1 MSNILL
7 IISIV
12 LTLLCYILIF
22 ISSLTSKNGQE
33 TASEAVI
40 RLTKEDNGLRLVESK
55 DNILNK
61 YQLKRKIIKLKEKT
75 YSSKSYFSLSIA
87 YLLSGYSKLKESSLE
102 YLSKVIPYF
111 YYLSFTP
118 IISLIIALVI
128 KTSMDAKIGVVI
140 FILILIYQNILSN
153 LNTKAIDLV
162 NDDNKDITKYLNN
175 IIFTSKIFILST
187 MIQLIRMVI
196 ML

>member
-12 LTLLCYILIF
+12 LTLLCYILIL
-22 ISSLTSKNGQE
+22 ISSLTSKSGSE

-40 RLTKEDNGLRLVESK
+40 RLTKDDNGLRLVESK

-111 YYLSFTP
+111 YYTSFTP
-118 IISLIIALVI
+118 ILSLIVGLII
-128 KTSMDAKIGVVI
+128 KTSMDAKIGIVI

-162 NDDNKDITKYLNN
+162 KDDNKDITKYLNN
-175 IIFTSKIFILST
+175 VIFTSKIFILST
-187 MIQLIRMVI
+187 MIQLIRMI
-196 ML
+196 TLL

>member
-7 IISIV
+7 IISII
-12 LTLLCYILIF
+12 LTLICYILIF
-22 ISSLTSKNGQE
+22 ISSLTSKNGSE
-33 TASEAVI
+33 TAYEAVI

-102 YLSKVIPYF
+102 YLSKIIPYF

-118 IISLIIALVI
+118 IISLVITLVI
-128 KTSMDAKIGVVI
+128 KTSMDAKIGIII
-140 FILILIYQNILSN
+140 FIIILIYQNILSN

-162 NDDNKDITKYLNN
+162 KDDNKYITKYLNN
-175 IIFTSKIFILST
+175 IIFISKVFILST
-187 MIQLIRMVI
+187 IIQLIRMI
-196 ML
+196 ILL

>member
-7 IISIV
+7 IISII
-12 LTLLCYILIF
+12 LTLICYILIF
-22 ISSLTSKNGQE
+22 ISSLTSKNGSE
-33 TASEAVI
+33 TAYEAVI

-118 IISLIIALVI
+118 IISLVITLVI
-128 KTSMDAKIGVVI
+128 KTSMDAKIGIII

-162 NDDNKDITKYLNN
+162 KDDNKDITKYLNN
-175 IIFTSKIFILST
+175 VIFTSKIFILST
-187 MIQLIRMVI
+187 MIQLIRMI
-196 ML
+196 TLL

>member
-1 MSNILL
+1 MSTILL

-22 ISSLTSKNGQE
+22 ISSLTSKNGSE
-33 TASEAVI
+33 TAYEAVI

-118 IISLIIALVI
+118 IISLVITLVI
-128 KTSMDAKIGVVI
+128 KTSMDAKISIII
-140 FILILIYQNILSN
+140 FIIILIYQNILSN

-162 NDDNKDITKYLNN
+162 RDDNKYITKYLNN
-175 IIFTSKIFILST
+175 IIFISKVFILST
-187 MIQLIRMVI
+187 IIQLIRMI
-196 ML
+196 ILL

>member
-7 IISIV
+7 IISII
-12 LTLLCYILIF
+12 LTLICYILIF
-22 ISSLTSKNGQE
+22 ISSLTSKNGSE
-33 TASEAVI
+33 TAYEAVI

-75 YSSKSYFSLSIA
+75 YSSKSFFSLSIA

-102 YLSKVIPYF
+102 YLSKIIPYF

-118 IISLIIALVI
+118 IISLVITLVI
-128 KTSMDAKIGVVI
+128 KTSMDAKIGIII
-140 FILILIYQNILSN
+140 FIIILIYQNILSN

-162 NDDNKDITKYLNN
+162 KDDNKYITKYLNN
-175 IIFTSKIFILST
+175 IIFISKVFILST
-187 MIQLIRMVI
+187 IIQLIRMI
-196 ML
+196 ILL

>member
-1 MSNILL
+1 MSTILL

-33 TASEAVI
+33 TASETVI

-118 IISLIIALVI
+118 IISLVITLVI
-128 KTSMDAKIGVVI
+128 KTSMDAKISIII
-140 FILILIYQNILSN
+140 FIIILIYQNILSN

-162 NDDNKDITKYLNN
+162 KDDNKYITKYLNN
-175 IIFTSKIFILST
+175 IIFISKVFILST
-187 MIQLIRMVI
+187 IIQLIRMI
-196 ML
+196 ILL

>member
-1 MSNILL
+1 MSTILL

-33 TASEAVI
+33 TASETVI
-40 RLTKEDNGLRLVESK
+40 RLTKDDNGLRLVESK

-118 IISLIIALVI
+118 IISLVITLVI
-128 KTSMDAKIGVVI
+128 KTSMDAKISIII
-140 FILILIYQNILSN
+140 FIIILIYQNILSN

-162 NDDNKDITKYLNN
+162 KDDNKYITKYLNN
-175 IIFTSKIFILST
+175 IIFISKVFILST
-187 MIQLIRMVI
+187 IIQLMRMI
-196 ML
+196 ILL

>member
-7 IISIV
+7 IISII
-12 LTLLCYILIF
+12 LTLICYIIIF
-22 ISSLTSKNGQE
+22 ISSLTSKKGSE
-33 TASEAVI
+33 TAYEAVI

-87 YLLSGYSKLKESSLE
+87 YLLSGYSKLKESSLD

-118 IISLIIALVI
+118 IISLVITLVI
-128 KTSMDAKIGVVI
+128 KTSMDAKIGIII
-140 FILILIYQNILSN
+140 FIIILIYQNILSN

-162 NDDNKDITKYLNN
+162 KDDNKYITKYLNN
-175 IIFTSKIFILST
+175 IIFISKVFILST
-187 MIQLIRMVI
+187 IIQLIRMI
-196 ML
+196 ILL

>member
-7 IISIV
+7 IISII
-12 LTLLCYILIF
+12 LTLICYILIF
-22 ISSLTSKNGQE
+22 ISSLTSKNGSE
-33 TASEAVI
+33 TAYEAVI

-118 IISLIIALVI
+118 IISLVITLVI
-128 KTSMDAKIGVVI
+128 KTSLDAKIGIII
-140 FILILIYQNILSN
+140 FIIILIYQNILSN

-162 NDDNKDITKYLNN
+162 KDDNKYITKYLNN
-175 IIFTSKIFILST
+175 IIFISKVFILST
-187 MIQLIRMVI
+187 IIQLIRMI
-196 ML
+196 ILL

>member
-1 MSNILL
+1 MSTILL

-22 ISSLTSKNGQE
+22 ISSLTSKNGSE
-33 TASEAVI
+33 TAYEAVI

-118 IISLIIALVI
+118 IISLVITLVI
-128 KTSMDAKIGVVI
+128 KTSMDAKIGIII
-140 FILILIYQNILSN
+140 FIIILIYQNILSN

-162 NDDNKDITKYLNN
+162 KDDNKYITKYLNN
-175 IIFTSKIFILST
+175 IIFISKVFILST
-187 MIQLIRMVI
+187 IIQLIRMI
-196 ML
+196 ILL

>member
-1 MSNILL
+1 MSTILL
-7 IISIV
+7 IISII
-12 LTLLCYILIF
+12 LTLICYILIF

-40 RLTKEDNGLRLVESK
+40 RLTKDDNGLRLVESK
-55 DNILNK
+55 DNLLNK

-118 IISLIIALVI
+118 IISLVITLVI
-128 KTSMDAKIGVVI
+128 KTSMDAKIGIII
-140 FILILIYQNILSN
+140 FIIILIYQNILSN

-162 NDDNKDITKYLNN
+162 KDDNKYITKYLNN
-175 IIFTSKIFILST
+175 IMFISKVFILST
-187 MIQLIRMVI
+187 IIQLIRMI
-196 ML
+196 ILL

>member
-40 RLTKEDNGLRLVESK
+40 RLTKDDNGLRLVESK
-55 DNILNK
+55 DNLLNK

-175 IIFTSKIFILST
+175 IIFISKVFILST
-187 MIQLIRMVI
+187 IIQLIRMI
-196 ML
+196 ILL

>member
-1 MSNILL
+1 MSTILL

-33 TASEAVI
+33 TASETVI
-40 RLTKEDNGLRLVESK
+40 RLTKDDNGLRLVESK

-118 IISLIIALVI
+118 IISLVITLVI
-128 KTSMDAKIGVVI
+128 KTSMDAKISIII
-140 FILILIYQNILSN
+140 FIIILIYQNILSN

-162 NDDNKDITKYLNN
+162 KDDNKYITKYLNN
-175 IIFTSKIFILST
+175 IIFISKVFILST
-187 MIQLIRMVI
+187 IIQLIRMI
-196 ML
+196 ILL

>member
-7 IISIV
+7 IISII
-12 LTLLCYILIF
+12 LTLICYIIIF
-22 ISSLTSKNGQE
+22 ISSLTSKNGSE

-118 IISLIIALVI
+118 IISLVITLVI
-128 KTSMDAKIGVVI
+128 KTSMDAKIGIII
-140 FILILIYQNILSN
+140 FIIILIYQNILSN

-162 NDDNKDITKYLNN
+162 KDDNKYITKYLNN
-175 IIFTSKIFILST
+175 IIFISKVFILST
-187 MIQLIRMVI
+187 IIQLIRMI
-196 ML
+196 ILL

>member
-7 IISIV
+7 IISII
-12 LTLLCYILIF
+12 LTLICYILIF
-22 ISSLTSKNGQE
+22 ISSLTSKNGSE
-33 TASEAVI
+33 TAYEAVI

-118 IISLIIALVI
+118 IISLVITLVI
-128 KTSMDAKIGVVI
+128 KTSMDAKIGIII
-140 FILILIYQNILSN
+140 FIIILIYQNILSI

-162 NDDNKDITKYLNN
+162 KDDNKYITKYLNN
-175 IIFTSKIFILST
+175 IILISKVFILST
-187 MIQLIRMVI
+187 IIQLIRMI
-196 ML
+196 ILL

>member
-7 IISIV
+7 IISII
-12 LTLLCYILIF
+12 LTLICYILIF
-22 ISSLTSKNGQE
+22 ISYLTSKNGSE
-33 TASEAVI
+33 TAYEAVI

-118 IISLIIALVI
+118 IISLVITLVI
-128 KTSMDAKIGVVI
+128 KTSMDAKIGII
-140 FILILIYQNILSN
+140 FIIILIYQNILSN

-162 NDDNKDITKYLNN
+162 KDDNRYITKYLNN
-175 IIFTSKIFILST
+175 IIFISKVFILST
-187 MIQLIRMVI
+187 IIQLIRMI
-196 ML
+196 ILL

>member
-7 IISIV
+7 IISII
-12 LTLLCYILIF
+12 LTLICYILIF
-22 ISSLTSKNGQE
+22 ISSLTSKNGSE
-33 TASEAVI
+33 TAYEAVI

-118 IISLIIALVI
+118 IISLVITLVI
-128 KTSMDAKIGVVI
+128 KTSMDAKIGIII
-140 FILILIYQNILSN
+140 FIIILIYQNILSN

-162 NDDNKDITKYLNN
+162 KDDNKYITKYLNN
-175 IIFTSKIFILST
+175 IMFISKVFILST
-187 MIQLIRMVI
+187 IMQLIRMI
-196 ML
+196 ILL

>member
-7 IISIV
+7 IISII
-12 LTLLCYILIF
+12 LTLICYILIF
-22 ISSLTSKNGQE
+22 ISSLTSKNGSE
-33 TASEAVI
+33 TAYEAVI

-118 IISLIIALVI
+118 IISLVITLVI
-128 KTSMDAKIGVVI
+128 KTSMDAKIGI
-140 FILILIYQNILSN
+140 IILIIILIYQNILSN

-162 NDDNKDITKYLNN
+162 KDDNKYITKYLNN
-175 IIFTSKIFILST
+175 IIFISKVFILST
-187 MIQLIRMVI
+187 IIQLIRMI
-196 ML
+196 ILL

>member
-1 MSNILL
+1 MSTILL

-12 LTLLCYILIF
+12 LTLICYIIIF
-22 ISSLTSKNGQE
+22 ISSLTSKNGSE
-33 TASEAVI
+33 TAYEAVI

-118 IISLIIALVI
+118 IISLVITLVI
-128 KTSMDAKIGVVI
+128 KTSMDAKIGIII
-140 FILILIYQNILSN
+140 FIIILIYQNILSN

-162 NDDNKDITKYLNN
+162 KDDNKYITKYLNN
-175 IIFTSKIFILST
+175 IIFISKVFILST
-187 MIQLIRMVI
+187 IIQLIRMI
-196 ML
+196 ILL

>member
-7 IISIV
+7 IISII
-12 LTLLCYILIF
+12 LTLICYIIIF
-22 ISSLTSKNGQE
+22 ISSLTSKNGSE
-33 TASEAVI
+33 TAYEAVI

-87 YLLSGYSKLKESSLE
+87 YLLSGYSKLKESSFE

-118 IISLIIALVI
+118 IISLVITLVI
-128 KTSMDAKIGVVI
+128 KTSMDAKIGIII
-140 FILILIYQNILSN
+140 FIIILIYQNILSN

-162 NDDNKDITKYLNN
+162 KDDNKYITKYLNN
-175 IIFTSKIFILST
+175 IIFISKVFILST
-187 MIQLIRMVI
+187 IIQLIRMI
-196 ML
+196 ILL

>member
-7 IISIV
+7 IISII
-12 LTLLCYILIF
+12 LTLICYIIIF
-22 ISSLTSKNGQE
+22 ISSLTSKNGSE
-33 TASEAVI
+33 TAYEAVI

-118 IISLIIALVI
+118 IISLVITLVI
-128 KTSMDAKIGVVI
+128 KTSMDAKIGIII
-140 FILILIYQNILSN
+140 FIIILIYQNILSN

-162 NDDNKDITKYLNN
+162 KDDNKYITKYLNN
-175 IIFTSKIFILST
+175 IIFISKVFILST
-187 MIQLIRMVI
+187 IIQLIRMI
-196 ML
+196 ILL

>member
-7 IISIV
+7 IISII
-12 LTLLCYILIF
+12 LTLICYILIF
-22 ISSLTSKNGQE
+22 ISSLTSKNGSE
-33 TASEAVI
+33 TAYEAVI

-118 IISLIIALVI
+118 IISLVITLVI
-128 KTSMDAKIGVVI
+128 KTSMDAKIGIII
-140 FILILIYQNILSN
+140 FIIILIYQNILSN

-162 NDDNKDITKYLNN
+162 KDDNKYITKYLNN
-175 IIFTSKIFILST
+175 IIFISKVFILST
-187 MIQLIRMVI
+187 IIQLIRMI
-196 ML
+196 ILL

>member
-7 IISIV
+7 IISII
-12 LTLLCYILIF
+12 LTLICYIIIF
-22 ISSLTSKNGQE
+22 ISSLTSKNGSE
-33 TASEAVI
+33 TAYEAVI

-118 IISLIIALVI
+118 IISLVITLVI
-128 KTSMDAKIGVVI
+128 KTSMDAKIGIII

-162 NDDNKDITKYLNN
+162 KDDNRYITKYLNN
-175 IIFTSKIFILST
+175 IIFISKVFILST
-187 MIQLIRMVI
+187 IIQLIRMI
-196 ML
+196 ILL

>member
-7 IISIV
+7 IISII
-12 LTLLCYILIF
+12 LTLICYILIF
-22 ISSLTSKNGQE
+22 ISSLTSKNGSE
-33 TASEAVI
+33 TAYEAVI

-118 IISLIIALVI
+118 IISLVITLVI
-128 KTSMDAKIGVVI
+128 KTSMDAKIGIII

-162 NDDNKDITKYLNN
+162 KDDNKYITKYLNN
-175 IIFTSKIFILST
+175 IIFISKVFILST
-187 MIQLIRMVI
+187 IIQLIRMI
-196 ML
+196 ILL

>member
-7 IISIV
+7 IISII
-12 LTLLCYILIF
+12 LTLICYILIF
-22 ISSLTSKNGQE
+22 ISSLTSKNGSE

-118 IISLIIALVI
+118 IISLVITLVI
-128 KTSMDAKIGVVI
+128 KTSMDAKIGIII
-140 FILILIYQNILSN
+140 FIIILIYQNILSN

-162 NDDNKDITKYLNN
+162 KDDNKDITKYLNN
-175 IIFTSKIFILST
+175 VIFTSKIFILST
-187 MIQLIRMVI
+187 MIQLIRMI
-196 ML
+196 TLL

>member
-7 IISIV
+7 IISII
-12 LTLLCYILIF
+12 LTLICYILIF
-22 ISSLTSKNGQE
+22 ISSLTSKNGSE

-118 IISLIIALVI
+118 IISLVITLVI
-128 KTSMDAKIGVVI
+128 KTSMDAKIGIII
-140 FILILIYQNILSN
+140 FIIILIYQNILSN

-162 NDDNKDITKYLNN
+162 KDGNKYITKYLNN
-175 IIFTSKIFILST
+175 IIFISKVFILST
-187 MIQLIRMVI
+187 IIQLIRMI
-196 ML
+196 ILL

>member
-7 IISIV
+7 IISII
-12 LTLLCYILIF
+12 LTLICYIIIF
-22 ISSLTSKNGQE
+22 ISSLTSKNGSE
-33 TASEAVI
+33 TAYEAVI

-118 IISLIIALVI
+118 IISLVITLVI
-128 KTSMDAKIGVVI
+128 KTSMDAKIGIII
-140 FILILIYQNILSN
+140 FIIILIYQNILSN

-162 NDDNKDITKYLNN
+162 KDDNRYITKYLNN
-175 IIFTSKIFILST
+175 IIFISKVFILST
-187 MIQLIRMVI
+187 IIQLIRMI
-196 ML
+196 ILL

>member
-7 IISIV
+7 IISII
-12 LTLLCYILIF
+12 LTLICYIIIF
-22 ISSLTSKNGQE
+22 ISSLTSKNGSE
-33 TASEAVI
+33 TAYEAVI

-118 IISLIIALVI
+118 IISLVITLVI
-128 KTSMDAKIGVVI
+128 KTSMDAKIGIII
-140 FILILIYQNILSN
+140 FIIILIYQNILSN
-153 LNTKAIDLV
+153 LNAKAIDLV
-162 NDDNKDITKYLNN
+162 KDDNKYITKYLNN
-175 IIFTSKIFILST
+175 IIFISKVFILST
-187 MIQLIRMVI
+187 IIQLIRMI
-196 ML
+196 ILL

>member
-1 MSNILL
+1 MSTILL

-118 IISLIIALVI
+118 IISLVITLVI
-128 KTSMDAKIGVVI
+128 KTSMDAKISIII
-140 FILILIYQNILSN
+140 FIIILIYQNILSN

-162 NDDNKDITKYLNN
+162 KDDNKYITKYLNN
-175 IIFTSKIFILST
+175 IIFISKVFILST
-187 MIQLIRMVI
+187 IIQLMRMI
-196 ML
+196 ILL

>member
-7 IISIV
+7 IISII
-12 LTLLCYILIF
+12 LTLICYILIF
-22 ISSLTSKNGQE
+22 ISSLTSKNGSE
-33 TASEAVI
+33 TAYEAVI

-118 IISLIIALVI
+118 IISLVITLVI
-128 KTSMDAKIGVVI
+128 KTSMDAKIGIII
-140 FILILIYQNILSN
+140 FIIILIYQNILSN

-162 NDDNKDITKYLNN
+162 KDDNKYITKYLNN
-175 IIFTSKIFILST
+175 IILISKVFILST
-187 MIQLIRMVI
+187 IIQLIRMI
-196 ML
+196 ILL

>member
-1 MSNILL
+1 MSTILL

-22 ISSLTSKNGQE
+22 ISSLTSKNGSE
-33 TASEAVI
+33 TAYEAVI

-118 IISLIIALVI
+118 IISLVITLVI
-128 KTSMDAKIGVVI
+128 KTSMDAKIGIII
-140 FILILIYQNILSN
+140 FIIILIYQNILSN

-162 NDDNKDITKYLNN
+162 KDDNRYITKYLNN
-175 IIFTSKIFILST
+175 IIFISKVFILST
-187 MIQLIRMVI
+187 IIQLIRMI
-196 ML
+196 ILL

>member
-7 IISIV
+7 IISII
-12 LTLLCYILIF
+12 LTLICYIIIF
-22 ISSLTSKNGQE
+22 ISSLTSKNGSE
-33 TASEAVI
+33 TAYEAVI

-118 IISLIIALVI
+118 IISLVITLVI
-128 KTSMDAKIGVVI
+128 KTSMDAKIGIII
-140 FILILIYQNILSN
+140 FIIILIYQNILSN

-162 NDDNKDITKYLNN
+162 KDDNKDITKYLNN
-175 IIFTSKIFILST
+175 VIFTSKIFILST
-187 MIQLIRMVI
+187 IIQLIRMI
-196 ML
+196 TLL